1 MSTAGKVLTVLV
13 TLMTLVWILLASAAT
28 QLNRNGAKALVDL
41 KKQVTDLEADVVKS
55 DHDLQKLKADTHHQ
69 QFTTQNDL
77 TVLAARQADVE
88 KARSAVLEIATRVR
102 IQLADVEATV
112 KSALA
117 HSEQR
122 LADKN
127 AEIKAKADA
136 EADVEKLKKE
146 NGEMIAR
153 LNALRDKFKTTLQE
167 NKSLVERLKKTGA
180 TTKPASVKPASI
192 SR

>member
-69 QFTTQNDL
+69 QLATQNDL

-136 EADVEKLKKE
+136 EASVEKLKGE
-146 NGEMIAR
+146 NGKMIAR

-167 NKSLVERLKKTGA
+167 NKSLVERLKKAGA
-180 TTKPASVKPASI
+180 TTKPASI